1 MWSKILKGLKAAA
14 PILKAAA
21 LAWWER
27 RQAAKTTPR

>member
-14 PILKAAA
+14 PYIKAAA

-27 RQAAKTTPR
+27 RQAKQEPK